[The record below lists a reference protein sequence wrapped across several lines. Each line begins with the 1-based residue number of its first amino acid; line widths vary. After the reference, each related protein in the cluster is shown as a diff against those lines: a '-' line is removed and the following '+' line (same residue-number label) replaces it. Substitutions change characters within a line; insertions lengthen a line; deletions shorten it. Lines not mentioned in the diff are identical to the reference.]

1 MRTQFAA
8 RSTRLIFPF
17 ALLLTAASLRGQDV
31 STTVTPGVDF
41 SKYKTYAWKK
51 MSLGNAMVP
60 DEVQRTMQLIKN
72 AGNHE
77 LAQKG
82 YWENPENPDFYVEV
96 ATIGT
101 QDVKLGQNT
110 GMLYTFDGTVY
121 NPQFGAAP
129 GTSAWMTLTS
139 RGLIVM
145 TDRAT
150 KETIWKV
157 QTQKKYKN
165 ADKVMRNL
173 EPEINSVVKKAL
185 KDFPA
190 RPAAKSK
197 S

>member
-1 MRTQFAA
+1 MKTQTIS
-8 RSTRLIFPF
+8 RNTRLFVPL
-17 ALLLTAASLRGQDV
+17 ALLLAAASLPAQDV
-31 STTVTPGVDF
+31 KTTVNPGADL

-60 DEVQRTMQLIKN
+60 DEVQRTIQMIKN

-82 YWENPENPDFYVEV
+82 YWEDPENPDFYVEV
-96 ATIGT
+96 ATMGT
-101 QDVKLGQNT
+101 QDVKLSGNT

-121 NPQFGAAP
+121 NPQFGGAP
-129 GTSAWMTLTS
+129 GSSAWMTLTS

-145 TDRAT
+145 TDRTT
-150 KETIWKV
+150 KATIWQV

-165 ADKVMRNL
+165 ADKVMKNL

-190 RPAAKSK
+190 RPAAKH
-197 S
+197 